1 MTRRGRLFGSVILA
15 VLLSP
20 GPSVSEPHRFATVP
34 ALAVGMSGGVEVGS
48 LHYIVIQLDYDPQGR
63 GPTIQFSEHSRGSAV
78 GDEWKEGVRVATMAA
93 AQAVNLNPKNWTVT
107 IKNFAYASN
116 TNGASASSAIAVG
129 LMAAWRGEVI
139 RPDTVLTGLIT
150 SDGRIQPVDSLPS
163 KLDGAARSHM
173 HVMLIPTGQARTDEW
188 DLVELGQQ
196 RNIIVI
202 EVATLA
208 NAYELMAGQRD
219 R

>member
-1 MTRRGRLFGSVILA
+1 MA
-15 VLLSP
+15 
-20 GPSVSEPHRFATVP
+20 
-34 ALAVGMSGGVEVGS
+34 GGVEVGS
-48 LHYIVIQLDYDPQGR
+48 LHYIVIQLDYDLQGR
-63 GPTIQFSEHSRGSAV
+63 GPTIQFSEYIRGSSV
-78 GDEWKEGVRVATMAA
+78 GHEWKDGVRVAIEWRRRRPSTKT
-93 AQAVNLNPKNWTVT
+93 QKTGLLT
-107 IKNFAYASN
+107 IKNCAHAGN

-129 LMAAWRGEVI
+129 LMAAWRGEAI
-139 RPDTVLTGLIT
+139 RPDTMLTGLIT

-196 RNIIVI
+196 RNVTVI

-208 NAYELMAGQRD
+208 HAYELMAGQRA

>member
-1 MTRRGRLFGSVILA
+1 MA
-15 VLLSP
+15 VLLIMS
-20 GPSVSEPHRFATVP
+20 PSVWSEPHRFATVP
-34 ALAVGMSGGVEVGS
+34 ALAVGMAGGVEVGS
-48 LHYIVIQLDYDPQGR
+48 LHYIVIQLDYDLQGR
-63 GPTIQFSEHSRGSAV
+63 GPTIQFSEYVRGSSV
-78 GDEWKEGVRVATMAA
+78 GHEWKDGVRVAIMAA
-93 AQAVNLNPKNWTVT
+93 ALAVNEDAKNWTVT
-107 IKNFAYASN
+107 IKNYAYASN

-129 LMAAWRGEVI
+129 LMAAWRGEAI

-196 RNIIVI
+196 RNVTVI

-208 NAYELMAGQRD
+208 HAYELMAGQRA